1 MNERN
6 PAISLVQGFFC
17 KEKEKESCRQHV
29 CRLQR
34 DEHME
39 ALKMEHITK
48 IYPNG
53 FVANKDITFSV
64 QQGEIHALVGENGA
78 GKTTLMKVLFGM
90 EQPQEGSIYVNGQK
104 ANIKSPL
111 EAISLGVGM
120 VHQHFM
126 LLPSMTVA
134 QNVTLGMEPK
144 KNGLVDIQKAV
155 QMTQEMSD
163 KYRFGLDATA
173 RVGDL
178 SVGLMQKVEIL
189 KALIRGANVL
199 ILDEPTAVLTPQETR
214 ELFEQ
219 LKLLRE
225 NGHSVIFISH
235 KLEEVMEL
243 CDNVTVLRHGY
254 CNGTHPISELDAAGI
269 SRLMVGRDVV
279 LKIEKDDPV
288 PGKPILEIRNLT
300 RTNSEGKKTLNNVSF
315 TIHAGEVLG
324 IAGVE
329 GNGQSDLSDC
339 ISGMAAYDS
348 GSVILNGRDL
358 KGMKIA
364 DIREAGMSVIPED
377 RMTVGCVTDLSVQD
391 NAVADRFDKKEN
403 MNGIFMNA
411 RKAKEITEAL
421 IKEFEIS
428 CDSQDE
434 AIRFLSGGNIQKVV
448 VAREFTSGAN
458 FVVANQPTRGVDVGT
473 AEMIRKY
480 LVRMTRE
487 KEIGSLLISADLNEI
502 LEVSDRLLV
511 MRQGKIVA
519 AFPKAN
525 VVDVDVLGEYMLG
538 IRTMTAEEM
547 EGVL

>member
-1 MNERN
+1 
-6 PAISLVQGFFC
+6 
-17 KEKEKESCRQHV
+17 
-29 CRLQR
+29 
-34 DEHME
+34 ME
-39 ALKMEHITK
+39 ALKMENITK

-53 FVANKDITFSV
+53 FVANKGITFSV

-90 EQPQEGSIYVNGQK
+90 EQPQEGAIYVNEK
-104 ANIKSPL
+104 KVKISSPL
-111 EAISLGVGM
+111 EAIELGVGM

-134 QNVTLGMEPK
+134 QNVTLGMEPR
-144 KNGLVDIQKAV
+144 KNGLVDTQKAV
-155 QMTQEMSD
+155 QITQEMSD

-189 KALIRGANVL
+189 KALIRGAKVL

-219 LKLLRE
+219 LKLLRTE
-225 NGHSVIFISH
+225 GHSVIFISH

-279 LKIEKDDPV
+279 LKIEKEDPK
-288 PGKPILEIRNLT
+288 PGKPILEVRNLT
-300 RTNSEGKKTLNNVSF
+300 RTNAEGKKTLNDVSF
-315 TIHAGEVLG
+315 TIHEGEVLG

-329 GNGQSDLSDC
+329 GNGQSDLSDS
-339 ISGMAAYDS
+339 ISGMVSYDS
-348 GSVILNGRDL
+348 GTVKLNGKDL
-358 KGMKIA
+358 KGMKIV
-364 DIREAGMSVIPED
+364 DIRSAGMSVIPED
-377 RMTVGCVTDLSVQD
+377 RMTVGCVNDLSVQD
-391 NAVADRFDKKEN
+391 NAIADRFDKKEN
-403 MNGIFMNA
+403 MNGIFLDKK
-411 RKAKEITEAL
+411 KAKSITDAL

-480 LVRMTRE
+480 LVRQTRE
-487 KEIGSLLISADLNEI
+487 KGIGSLLISADLNEI

-511 MRQGKIVA
+511 MRQGRIVA

-538 IRTMTAEEM
+538 IRTMTAQEM

>member
-1 MNERN
+1 
-6 PAISLVQGFFC
+6 
-17 KEKEKESCRQHV
+17 
-29 CRLQR
+29 
-34 DEHME
+34 ME
-39 ALKMEHITK
+39 ALKMENITK

-53 FVANKDITFSV
+53 FVANKGITFSV

-90 EQPQEGSIYVNGQK
+90 EQPQEGAIYVNEK
-104 ANIKSPL
+104 KVKISSPL
-111 EAISLGVGM
+111 EAIGLGVGM

-134 QNVTLGMEPK
+134 QNVTLGMEPR
-144 KNGLVDIQKAV
+144 KNGLVDTQKAV
-155 QMTQEMSD
+155 QMTQEISD

-189 KALIRGANVL
+189 KALIRGAKVL

-219 LKLLRE
+219 LKLLRKE
-225 NGHSVIFISH
+225 GHSVIFISH

-279 LKIEKDDPV
+279 LKIEKEDPK
-288 PGKPILEIRNLT
+288 PGKPILEVRNLT
-300 RTNSEGKKTLNNVSF
+300 RTNSEGKKTLNDVSF
-315 TIHAGEVLG
+315 TIHEGEVLG

-329 GNGQSDLSDC
+329 GNGQSDLSDS
-339 ISGMAAYDS
+339 ISGMVSYDS
-348 GSVILNGRDL
+348 GTVKLNGKDL
-358 KGMKIA
+358 KGMKIV
-364 DIREAGMSVIPED
+364 DIRAAGMSVIPED
-377 RMTVGCVTDLSVQD
+377 RMTVGCVNDLSVQD
-391 NAVADRFDKKEN
+391 NAIADRFDKKEN
-403 MNGIFMNA
+403 MNGIFLDKK
-411 RKAKEITEAL
+411 KAKSITDAL

-480 LVRMTRE
+480 LVRQTRE
-487 KEIGSLLISADLNEI
+487 KGIGSLLISADLNEI

-511 MRQGKIVA
+511 MRQGRIVA

-538 IRTMTAEEM
+538 IRTMTAQEM

>member
-1 MNERN
+1 
-6 PAISLVQGFFC
+6 
-17 KEKEKESCRQHV
+17 
-29 CRLQR
+29 
-34 DEHME
+34 ME

-64 QQGEIHALVGENGA
+64 RQGEIHALVGENGA

-90 EQPQEGSIYVNGQK
+90 EQPQEGKIYVNEKQV
-104 ANIKSPL
+104 NIRSPL
-111 EAISLGVGM
+111 EAIGLGVGM

-134 QNVTLGMEPK
+134 QNVTLGMEPRK
-144 KNGLVDIQKAV
+144 HGLVDAEKAIA
-155 QMTQEMSD
+155 MTQEMSD
-163 KYRFGLDATA
+163 KYKFGLDARA
-173 RVGDL
+173 RVADL

-189 KALIRGANVL
+189 KALIRGAKVL

-225 NGHSVIFISH
+225 NGHSLIFISH

-243 CDNVTVLRHGY
+243 CNNVTVLRHGY
-254 CNGTHPISELDAAGI
+254 CNGTHPIEELDAAKI

-279 LKIEKDDPV
+279 LKIEKEDP
-288 PGKPILEIRNLT
+288 KPDKPVLEVQNLVCV
-300 RTNSEGKKTLNNVSF
+300 NSEGKNAVDDVSF
-315 TIHAGEVLG
+315 TIRGGEVVG

-329 GNGQSDLSDC
+329 GNGQSFLSDA
-339 ISGMAAYDS
+339 ISGMIRYAS
-348 GSVILNGRDL
+348 GSVKLNGQEIS
-358 KGMKIA
+358 GMKIRK
-364 DIREAGMSVIPED
+364 IREAGMSVIPED
-377 RMTVGCVTDLSVQD
+377 RIAVGCVRDLSVRS
-391 NAVADRFDKKEN
+391 NAIADRYDKKEN
-403 MNGIFMNA
+403 KNGIFLNG
-411 RKAKEITEAL
+411 RKQREITEQL
-421 IKEFEIS
+421 IRDFEIA

-434 AIRFLSGGNIQKVV
+434 SIRFLSGGNIQKVV
-448 VAREFTSGAN
+448 VGREFTSGAN
-458 FVVANQPTRGVDVGT
+458 FVIANQPTRGVDVGT

-487 KEIGSLLISADLNEI
+487 KGIGSLLISADLNEV
-502 LEVSDRLLV
+502 LEVSDRLFV

-547 EGVL
+547 EGLL

>member
-1 MNERN
+1 
-6 PAISLVQGFFC
+6 
-17 KEKEKESCRQHV
+17 
-29 CRLQR
+29 
-34 DEHME
+34 ME
-39 ALKMEHITK
+39 ALKMENITK

-53 FVANKDITFSV
+53 FVANKGITFSV

-90 EQPQEGSIYVNGQK
+90 EQPQEGAIYVNEK
-104 ANIKSPL
+104 KVKISSPL
-111 EAISLGVGM
+111 EAIGLGVGM

-134 QNVTLGMEPK
+134 QNVTLGMEPR
-144 KNGLVDIQKAV
+144 KNGLVDTQKAV
-155 QMTQEMSD
+155 QMTQMMSD

-189 KALIRGANVL
+189 KALIRGAKVL

-219 LKLLRE
+219 LKLLRKE
-225 NGHSVIFISH
+225 GHSVIFISH

-279 LKIEKDDPV
+279 LKIEKEDPK
-288 PGKPILEIRNLT
+288 PGKPILEVRNLT
-300 RTNSEGKKTLNNVSF
+300 RTNSEGKKTLNDVSF
-315 TIHAGEVLG
+315 TIHEGEVLG

-329 GNGQSDLSDC
+329 GNGQSDLSDS
-339 ISGMAAYDS
+339 ISGMVSYDS
-348 GSVILNGRDL
+348 GTVKLNGKDL
-358 KGMKIA
+358 KGMKIV
-364 DIREAGMSVIPED
+364 DIRAAGMSVIPED
-377 RMTVGCVTDLSVQD
+377 RMTVGCVNDLSVQD
-391 NAVADRFDKKEN
+391 NAIADRFDKKEN
-403 MNGIFMNA
+403 MNGIFLDKK
-411 RKAKEITEAL
+411 KAKSITDAL

-480 LVRMTRE
+480 LVRQTRE
-487 KEIGSLLISADLNEI
+487 KGIGSLLISADLNEI

-511 MRQGKIVA
+511 MRQGRIVA

-538 IRTMTAEEM
+538 IRTMTAQEM

>member
-1 MNERN
+1 
-6 PAISLVQGFFC
+6 
-17 KEKEKESCRQHV
+17 
-29 CRLQR
+29 
-34 DEHME
+34 ME
-39 ALKMEHITK
+39 ALKMENITK

-53 FVANKDITFSV
+53 FVANKGITFSV

-90 EQPQEGSIYVNGQK
+90 EQPQEGAIYVNEK
-104 ANIKSPL
+104 KVKISSPL
-111 EAISLGVGM
+111 EAIELGVGM

-134 QNVTLGMEPK
+134 QNVTLGMEPR
-144 KNGLVDIQKAV
+144 KNGLVDTQKAV
-155 QMTQEMSD
+155 QITQEMSD

-189 KALIRGANVL
+189 KALIRGAKVL

-219 LKLLRE
+219 LKLLRTE
-225 NGHSVIFISH
+225 GHSVIFISH

-279 LKIEKDDPV
+279 LKIEKEDPK
-288 PGKPILEIRNLT
+288 PGKPILEVRNLT
-300 RTNSEGKKTLNNVSF
+300 RTNAEGKKTLNDVSF
-315 TIHAGEVLG
+315 TIHEGEVLG

-329 GNGQSDLSDC
+329 GNGQSDLSDS
-339 ISGMAAYDS
+339 ISGMVSYDS
-348 GSVILNGRDL
+348 GTVKLNGKDL
-358 KGMKIA
+358 KGMKIV
-364 DIREAGMSVIPED
+364 DIRAAGMSVIPED
-377 RMTVGCVTDLSVQD
+377 RMTVGCVNDLSVQD
-391 NAVADRFDKKEN
+391 NAIADRFDKKEN
-403 MNGIFMNA
+403 MNGIFLDKK
-411 RKAKEITEAL
+411 KAKSITDAL

-434 AIRFLSGGNIQKVV
+434 AIRVLSGGNIQKVV

-480 LVRMTRE
+480 LVRQTRE
-487 KEIGSLLISADLNEI
+487 KGIGSLLISADLNEI

-511 MRQGKIVA
+511 MRQGRIVA

-525 VVDVDVLGEYMLG
+525 VVDVDELGEYMLG
-538 IRTMTAEEM
+538 IRTMTAQEM

>member
-1 MNERN
+1 
-6 PAISLVQGFFC
+6 
-17 KEKEKESCRQHV
+17 
-29 CRLQR
+29 
-34 DEHME
+34 ME
-39 ALKMEHITK
+39 ALKMENITK

-53 FVANKDITFSV
+53 FVANKGITFSV

-90 EQPQEGSIYVNGQK
+90 EQPQEGSIYVNEQK
-104 ANIKSPL
+104 VKISSPL

-144 KNGLVDIQKAV
+144 KSGLVDTKKAIE
-155 QMTQEMSD
+155 MTQEMSD

-189 KALIRGANVL
+189 KALIRGAKVL

-225 NGHSVIFISH
+225 SGHSVIFISH

-279 LKIEKDDPV
+279 LKIEKEDPK
-288 PGKPILEIRNLT
+288 PGKPILELHNLC
-300 RTNSEGKKTLNNVSF
+300 RTNAEGKKTLNNVSF
-315 TIHAGEVLG
+315 TIHEGEVLG

-339 ISGMAAYDS
+339 ISGMLPYDS

-364 DIREAGMSVIPED
+364 DIRSTGMSVIPED
-377 RMTVGCVTDLSVQD
+377 RMTVGCVNDLSVQD

-403 MNGIFMNA
+403 MNGIFLNA
-411 RKAKEITEAL
+411 KKAKEITEDL

-480 LVRMTRE
+480 LVRQTRE
-487 KEIGSLLISADLNEI
+487 KGIGSLLISADLNEI

>member
-1 MNERN
+1 
-6 PAISLVQGFFC
+6 
-17 KEKEKESCRQHV
+17 
-29 CRLQR
+29 
-34 DEHME
+34 ME
-39 ALKMEHITK
+39 ALKMENITK

-53 FVANKDITFSV
+53 FVANKGITFSV

-90 EQPQEGSIYVNGQK
+90 EQPQEGAIYVNEK
-104 ANIKSPL
+104 KVKISSPL
-111 EAISLGVGM
+111 EAIELGVGM

-134 QNVTLGMEPK
+134 QNVTLGMEPR
-144 KNGLVDIQKAV
+144 KNGLVDTQKAV
-155 QMTQEMSD
+155 QITQEMSD

-189 KALIRGANVL
+189 KALIRGAKVL

-219 LKLLRE
+219 LKLLRTE
-225 NGHSVIFISH
+225 GHSVIFISH

-279 LKIEKDDPV
+279 LKIEKEDPK
-288 PGKPILEIRNLT
+288 PGKPILEVRNLT
-300 RTNSEGKKTLNNVSF
+300 RTNAEGKKTLNDVSF
-315 TIHAGEVLG
+315 TIHEGEVLG

-329 GNGQSDLSDC
+329 GNGQSDLSDS
-339 ISGMAAYDS
+339 ISGMVSYDS
-348 GSVILNGRDL
+348 GTVKLNGKDL
-358 KGMKIA
+358 KGMKIV
-364 DIREAGMSVIPED
+364 DIRSAGMSVIPED
-377 RMTVGCVTDLSVQD
+377 RMTVGCVNDLSVQD
-391 NAVADRFDKKEN
+391 NAIADRFDKKEN
-403 MNGIFMNA
+403 MNGIFLDKK
-411 RKAKEITEAL
+411 KAKSITDAL

-480 LVRMTRE
+480 LVRQTRE
-487 KEIGSLLISADLNEI
+487 KGIGSLLISADLNEI

-511 MRQGKIVA
+511 MRQGRIVA
-519 AFPKAN
+519 AFPK
-525 VVDVDVLGEYMLG
+525 LGVTGEIVAVFG
-538 IRTMTAEEM
+538 
-547 EGVL
+547 

>member
-1 MNERN
+1 
-6 PAISLVQGFFC
+6 
-17 KEKEKESCRQHV
+17 
-29 CRLQR
+29 
-34 DEHME
+34 ME
-39 ALKMEHITK
+39 ALKMENITK

-53 FVANKDITFSV
+53 FVANKGITFSV

-90 EQPQEGSIYVNGQK
+90 EQPQEGAIYVNEK
-104 ANIKSPL
+104 KVKISSPL
-111 EAISLGVGM
+111 EAIELGVGM

-134 QNVTLGMEPK
+134 QNVTLGMEPR
-144 KNGLVDIQKAV
+144 KNGLVDTQKAV
-155 QMTQEMSD
+155 QITQEMSD

-189 KALIRGANVL
+189 KALIRGAKVL

-219 LKLLRE
+219 LKLLRKE
-225 NGHSVIFISH
+225 GHSVIFISH

-279 LKIEKDDPV
+279 LKIEKEDPK
-288 PGKPILEIRNLT
+288 PGKPILEVRNLT
-300 RTNSEGKKTLNNVSF
+300 RTNAEGKKTLNDVSF
-315 TIHAGEVLG
+315 TIHEGEVLG

-329 GNGQSDLSDC
+329 GNGQSDLSDS
-339 ISGMAAYDS
+339 ISGMVSYDS
-348 GSVILNGRDL
+348 GTVKLNGKDL
-358 KGMKIA
+358 KGMKIV
-364 DIREAGMSVIPED
+364 DIRSAGMSVIPED
-377 RMTVGCVTDLSVQD
+377 RMTVGCVNDLSVQD
-391 NAVADRFDKKEN
+391 NAIADRFDKKEN
-403 MNGIFMNA
+403 MNGIFLDKK
-411 RKAKEITEAL
+411 KAKSITDAL

-480 LVRMTRE
+480 LVRQTRE
-487 KEIGSLLISADLNEI
+487 KGIGSLLISADLNEI

-511 MRQGKIVA
+511 MRQGRIVA

-525 VVDVDVLGEYMLG
+525 VVDVDELGEYMLG
-538 IRTMTAEEM
+538 IRTMTAQEM